1 MKENKG
7 ELAQSGFLQLVRP
20 NEGLL
25 LLLLGSI
32 SSFELA
38 EELLC
43 IEQVFPTIASYLF
56 VDWSFMI
63 FMGN

>member
-1 MKENKG
+1 MNQTGKENEG
-7 ELAQSGFLQLVRP
+7 EMPQSGFLQLVRP

-38 EELLC
+38 EELHC
-43 IEQVFPTIASYLF
+43 IEHRYSLELPPTCLWTG
-56 VDWSFMI
+56 VL
-63 FMGN
+63 